1 MEKGYGV
8 DYISDAFIQKAS
20 VENGRLVLP
29 GGTYKSLV
37 VPDCRNMP
45 LETLKKLIA
54 LKKQGARIIFEGL
67 PESVPGFYRYKSKNK
82 ELSQSIKANLSDTSP
97 VQNLDNAL
105 ENAMVYPETLVAT
118 GLKYIRRDI
127 DGEKI
132 YYLVNHTAKGIDSFI
147 PIRTQA
153 EEVVILDPLTKLYG
167 KAAIKKEDGITLV
180 KVNIPSG
187 GSLFLKTGKVSDIP
201 LWDYYETIG
210 RTIKIEGKWRLQ
222 FLKGGPKLPKDTVLT
237 SLESWTQL
245 SQDGQNFSGTAKYEI
260 EFRRPKVKA
269 DNWILNLGDVRESA
283 KVWLNGAYLG
293 DAWSAPFTLKTG
305 PLKKKNKLVVQVTN
319 LAANR
324 IRAKEIRGEEWK
336 IFQEINMVNKDYKP
350 FDASVWKPM
359 PSGLLGGIS
368 LTPLKKEKEPFR

>member
-1 MEKGYGV
+1 WEDSPSLFSYLANCQSMLQAGKPDNEILLYWPIYDIWDQYLKGALFFQFKIHSLNEWLLGTNFYKTTRGLIENGYGV
-8 DYISDAFIQKAS
+8 DYISDAYIQKAS

-201 LWDYYETIG
+201 LWDYYETI
-210 RTIKIEGKWRLQ
+210 
-222 FLKGGPKLPKDTVLT
+222 
-237 SLESWTQL
+237 
-245 SQDGQNFSGTAKYEI
+245 
-260 EFRRPKVKA
+260 
-269 DNWILNLGDVRESA
+269 
-283 KVWLNGAYLG
+283 
-293 DAWSAPFTLKTG
+293 
-305 PLKKKNKLVVQVTN
+305 
-319 LAANR
+319 
-324 IRAKEIRGEEWK
+324 
-336 IFQEINMVNKDYKP
+336 
-350 FDASVWKPM
+350 
-359 PSGLLGGIS
+359 
-368 LTPLKKEKEPFR
+368 